1 MFLRVENR
9 QVVLSLLGNLRYRNN
24 AHIDSIVIVD
34 WCFLPHHCIAIQQ
47 IIEVERAHDFDYGS
61 SLF

>member
-24 AHIDSIVIVD
+24 AHIDNIVTVD
-34 WCFLPHHCIAIQQ
+34 RGGAFSHIIASPYS
-47 IIEVERAHDFDYGS
+47 R
-61 SLF
+61 L